1 MWFFKHFKRINTA
14 AKFVTI
20 VSVGAC
26 VHAVAD
32 DAENGDID
40 LKTVQKSGFNQ
51 IVDAVFSDPYEELPN
66 YKVTKKL
73 FGKSGDSP
81 KNHVFKAATRSLTST
96 ADLYDFPKGQK
107 IFQPNGICFAGQ
119 WVVDQSSPYTGLFKP
134 GANVPVIARASVALD
149 GTLRKH
155 KRAFGMA
162 VKLFPHDNP
171 NQAVNTVNLFV
182 MNSLGGVKTEN
193 ILDLSMDNA
202 PALGALP
209 PFNKWSTMLRLQKDF
224 AKADR
229 ELSGKKSEIAY
240 RPVRQLAMVDS
251 RTGESMENGKYPTWV
266 KLTIDDNTPR
276 INEDDFR
283 NELRIK
289 HYPNERLVWKIDI
302 AEGDLS
308 EKKQAQWLRLG
319 ELRLTR
325 SVTSKTCDQRL
336 HFKHPI
342 GN

>member
-1 MWFFKHFKRINTA
+1 
-14 AKFVTI
+14 
-20 VSVGAC
+20 
-26 VHAVAD
+26 
-32 DAENGDID
+32 
-40 LKTVQKSGFNQ
+40 
-51 IVDAVFSDPYEELPN
+51 
-66 YKVTKKL
+66 
-73 FGKSGDSP
+73 
-81 KNHVFKAATRSLTST
+81 
-96 ADLYDFPKGQK
+96 
-107 IFQPNGICFAGQ
+107 
-119 WVVDQSSPYTGLFKP
+119 
-134 GANVPVIARASVALD
+134 
-149 GTLRKH
+149 
-155 KRAFGMA
+155 
-162 VKLFPHDNP
+162 
-171 NQAVNTVNLFV
+171 
-182 MNSLGGVKTEN
+182 
-193 ILDLSMDNA
+193 MDNA

-229 ELSGKKSEIAY
+229 KLSGKKSEIAY
-240 RPVRQLAMVDS
+240 RPVKQLAMVDS
-251 RTGESMENGKYPTWV
+251 RTGESIENGKYPTWV